1 VIEAN
6 VDDVTGEIAAA
17 AASQLLTEGALDAWF
32 EPIQM
37 KKGRPALKFGLLCAS
52 DDLERLAGKLFQE
65 TPTIGLRYYPVGRME
80 MSRSMHIVDTAYGP
94 ITIKVARGPGGSV
107 NAAPEFEDCRRAAE
121 AHGVPI
127 KQVMAV
133 ASGLAQKLVE

>member
-1 VIEAN
+1 M
-6 VDDVTGEIAAA
+6 
-17 AASQLLTEGALDAWF
+17 DAWF

-37 KKGRPALKFGLLCAS
+37 KKGRPALKFGLLCAA
-52 DDLERLAGKLFQE
+52 DDLERLAGTLFQE

-80 MSRSMHIVDTAYGP
+80 MGRSMHTLDTPYGP
-94 ITIKVARGPGGSV
+94 IQVKVARGPSGSV

-121 AHGVPI
+121 AHGVPV

-133 ASGLAQKLVE
+133 AAGLAQTLVE